1 MQHTPPCYVVGH
13 DPSLKERRTP
23 EKFGFLYTF
32 WAQVPHENEIVKPFY
47 LALRHLDAVPS

>member
-1 MQHTPPCYVVGH
+1 MQHTRPRYVVGH